1 MQVTT
6 LATRRPCIESL
17 TLGFGQFV
25 DWNSHDQIPA
35 GHSRVSPPVMDR
47 PTLAET
53 LKSFR
58 NALEIVTTNV
68 PLYTLLPTW
77 LLNRFRHGRV
87 VLEGL
92 AEMRQYIL
100 ETAENRRASSLQGRP
115 DDLLSNL
122 VAAVDDD
129 FSESDLVGELSFILS
144 SPMSEPG

>member
-1 MQVTT
+1 
-6 LATRRPCIESL
+6 
-17 TLGFGQFV
+17 
-25 DWNSHDQIPA
+25 
-35 GHSRVSPPVMDR
+35 MDR
-47 PTLAET
+47 PTVAET

-58 NALEIVTTNV
+58 KALEIVTTNV

-100 ETAENRRASSLQGRP
+100 ETAENRRATPLQGRP

-129 FSESDLVGELSFILS
+129 FSESDLVGELSFILN
-144 SPMSEPG
+144 SPISESG